1 MCAIQ
6 SSLRYNFPPMNL
18 EIFHPAVARW
28 FAKTFPAPTT
38 PQEQAWPAIKEQR
51 NALIAA
57 PTGSGKTLAA
67 FLAAIDDLVRLGT
80 EGKLDDTTHV
90 VYVSPL
96 KALSNDIQRN
106 LQVPLAGI
114 QDELKAMGLPEVNIR
129 TLVRTGD
136 TPAAERVAMTK
147 RPPHIVV
154 TTPESLYI
162 LLTSEGGRRMLQT
175 TRTLI
180 LDEIHAV
187 VGDKRGS
194 HLALSMERLEQ
205 LVSQHHT
212 QPIENKAANPKSV
225 IRNPKLV
232 RIGLSATQRPIEE
245 VARFLVGTANIR
257 PDCTPDCA
265 IIDSG
270 HTRHLD
276 LAIELPESPLQ
287 AVMSGEVWDEVYDRL
302 AQLIRQHKT
311 TLIFVNTRRLA
322 ERVARHLGERI
333 GDENI
338 AAHHGS
344 LAREQRLAAEQRLKA
359 GELSALV
366 ATASLEL
373 GIDIGDVN
381 LVCQLGSTRSIA
393 SFLQRVG
400 RSNHTVAG
408 FPKGRIFP
416 LSRDE
421 LVECAAIIDSVRRG
435 ELDRL
440 ELPEQPLDILAQQI
454 VAASAAEEWTEDALF
469 QMIRRAYPYRNLDR
483 EKFDSVIRMLAEGF
497 STKRG
502 RRSAYLHHDA
512 VNHRLRG
519 RRNARISAITS
530 GGAIPDTADY
540 AVVLEPSDLVIGSV
554 NEDFAIESLQGDIF
568 QLGNTSWRV
577 LRVEQGKVRVEDAHG
592 QPPSIPFWLGEAPAR
607 THELSVSVSRL
618 RVEVANRV
626 EVNTNG
632 SGGSLDE
639 DPPAAAGSTDMAEAE
654 VAVHTTLAPGGR
666 DLTEAGADVSTTL
679 GPGSPVGQPGWGG
692 GSGWVSE
699 RGLNLEP
706 AISYLTDEVGI
717 SRAAAEQIVEYL
729 AGAKAV
735 LGVMPSQDNLV
746 LERFF
751 DDSGSMQLVVH
762 APFGSRLN
770 RAWGLA
776 LRKRF
781 CRKFNF
787 ELQAA
792 ATEDAI
798 VLSLG
803 PTHSFPLDEVFHY
816 LNSRTV
822 RQLLCQALLDAP
834 MWNIRWR
841 WNVTRALAVLRR
853 RGGKKIPAQ
862 LQRMDADDL
871 LTAVFPDQVACAENL
886 GGGVRE
892 IPAHPLV
899 DQTVKD
905 CLEEAMDVD
914 SLEKLLTS
922 IERNEKNLFARDVIE
937 ASPLAQEILN
947 ARPYAYLDDAPLEER
962 RTRAVYQRRWL
973 DPETARDMGKL
984 DQGAIDRVRHE
995 AWPRVENSD
1004 ELHDA
1009 LVELGF
1015 ITEQEGTDWQ
1025 EFFAEL
1031 KNDRRAAVLQ
1041 VNTRTAG
1048 VRGPQRGSPAGV
1060 LDPPAMSARREP
1072 PGDSGRSFNDAN
1084 AGETPALPVQKLWVA
1099 AERLPQLEAMY
1110 PSAALQPPIVAP
1122 ETSAQVPWVFEDAL
1136 VEVLRG
1142 RLEGLGPVTVE
1153 ALVNSFGLSK
1163 NAIESG
1169 LLKLEAEGFVI
1180 RGQFTPGLTETEW
1193 SARRLLARIHSY
1205 TLNRLRQEIEPASTA
1220 DFMSYLLAW
1229 QKVAPDHQME
1239 GSESVRAII
1248 EQLEG
1253 FEAPAASWE
1262 GELLP
1267 SRLAEYDPAW
1277 LDDLCLSGEVVWAR
1291 LTPPA
1296 PPSPSA
1302 RSAVSENG
1310 VERARGSAPVRNT
1323 PIALLRRKN
1332 FAIWNWVFPQ
1342 PSLNEVEFST
1352 TTRAVHE
1359 YLALRGASFFTDI
1372 VEGTKLLRT
1381 QVEESLAELVANGL
1395 VISDSFAGL
1404 RALLTPSSRKTQAA
1418 SKRKHRQAAYE
1429 MSSAGRWSLLN
1440 RGAATVLTGSASV
1453 APARG
1458 SSPTVKEGSVP
1469 EPESTEKIA
1478 RILLKRYGVVFKRLL
1493 EREGIA
1499 LPWRVLLRIYHRL
1512 EARGEIRGGRFVAG
1526 ISGEQFALP
1535 DAVGMLR
1542 AIRRARTGA
1551 VDFSFRSPAQKEE
1564 EPSLTVGLP
1573 SSASEESLIS
1583 VSAADPL
1590 NLVGIITPGGRVTAH
1605 TSNRILYRN
1614 GEPITVLEAGET
1626 RFLVE
1631 LSRTMEWKAK
1641 SALMRKATPPQ
1652 LRSYLRRPA

>member
-1 MCAIQ
+1 MDVLSC
-6 SSLRYNFPPMNL
+6 
-18 EIFHPAVARW
+18 FHPAVARW
-28 FAKTFPAPTT
+28 FAKSFPAPTP
-38 PQEQAWPAIKEQR
+38 PQELAWPAIKSHR
-51 NALIAA
+51 NTLIAA

-67 FLAAIDDLVRLGT
+67 FLAAIDDLVRIGI
-80 EGKLDDTTHV
+80 EGGLDDTTHV

-106 LQVPLAGI
+106 LQIPLAGI
-114 QDELKAMGLPEVNIR
+114 QQELLAMGLPEVNIR

-136 TPAAERVAMTK
+136 TPAAERTAMTK
-147 RPPHIVV
+147 RPPHIIV

-194 HLALSMERLEQ
+194 HLALSIERLEQ
-205 LVSQHHT
+205 LVA
-212 QPIENKAANPKSV
+212 QPKTDNEIPQSEF
-225 IRNPKLV
+225 RNPKLV
-232 RIGLSATQRPIEE
+232 RVGLSATQRPIEE
-245 VARFLVGTANIR
+245 VARFLVGTANIKA
-257 PDCTPDCA
+257 DGTPDCA
-265 IIDSG
+265 IVDSG
-270 HTRHLD
+270 HARRLD

-311 TLIFVNTRRLA
+311 TLVFVNTRRLA

-408 FPKGRIFP
+408 FPKGRVFP

-421 LVECAAIIDSVRRG
+421 LVECAAIIDAIRRG
-435 ELDRL
+435 ELDQL
-440 ELPEQPLDILAQQI
+440 ELPEKPLDILAQQI
-454 VAASAAEEWTEDALF
+454 VAAAAAEEWTEETLF
-469 QMIRRAYPYRNLDR
+469 EMIRRAYPYRNLERKD
-483 EKFDSVIRMLAEGF
+483 FDAVIRMLAEGF

-512 VNHRLRG
+512 VNRRLRG
-519 RRNARISAITS
+519 RRGARLAAITS

-568 QLGNTSWRV
+568 QLGNASWRV
-577 LRVEQGKVRVEDAHG
+577 LRVEQGKVRVEDARG

-618 RVEVANRV
+618 RDEVAQRVEVAGDGANLPAQHSDA
-626 EVNTNG
+626 
-632 SGGSLDE
+632 SGDTDSSLCHS
-639 DPPAAAGSTDMAEAE
+639 AIQW
-654 VAVHTTLAPGGR
+654 
-666 DLTEAGADVSTTL
+666 LTE
-679 GPGSPVGQPGWGG
+679 
-692 GSGWVSE
+692 
-699 RGLNLEP
+699 
-706 AISYLTDEVGI
+706 EVGI

-729 AGAKAV
+729 AGAKIV
-735 LGVMPSQDNLV
+735 LGVMPSQENLV

-751 DDSGSMQLVVH
+751 DDSGSMQLVLH
-762 APFGSRLN
+762 SPFGSRLN

-803 PTHSFPLDEVFHY
+803 PTHSFPLDDVFHY
-816 LNSRTV
+816 LNSKTV

-841 WNVTRALAVLRR
+841 WNVTRSLAVLRR

-862 LQRMDADDL
+862 LQRMDAEDL
-871 LTAVFPDQVACAENL
+871 LTAIFPDQVACAENL
-886 GGGVRE
+886 SGERE
-892 IPAHPLV
+892 IPDHPLV
-899 DQTVKD
+899 SQTVHD
-905 CLEEAMDVD
+905 CLEEAMDVEA
-914 SLEKLLTS
+914 LEALLTS

-962 RTRAVYQRRWL
+962 RTRAVFQRRWL
-973 DPETARDMGKL
+973 DPKTAADMGKL
-984 DQGAIDRVRHE
+984 DQGAIDRVREE
-995 AWPRVENSD
+995 AWPEPQNAD

-1015 ITEQEGTDWQ
+1015 LTAPEGADWQ
-1025 EFFAEL
+1025 QFFSEL
-1031 KNDRRAAVLQ
+1031 QVDRRAAILSRSP
-1041 VNTRTAG
+1041 T
-1048 VRGPQRGSPAGV
+1048 VREGSDTQP
-1060 LDPPAMSARREP
+1060 DIS
-1072 PGDSGRSFNDAN
+1072 
-1084 AGETPALPVQKLWVA
+1084 LWIA
-1099 AERLPQLEAMY
+1099 AERLPLLETIY
-1110 PSAALQPPIVAP
+1110 PSASLDPPITAP
-1122 ETSAQVPWVFEDAL
+1122 ESYTQTTWDFDTAL
-1136 VEVLRG
+1136 VEILRG
-1142 RLEGLGPVTVE
+1142 RLEGVGPTTVE
-1153 ALVNSFGLSK
+1153 NLANSFGLTK
-1163 NAIESG
+1163 LEIETG

-1180 RGQFTPGLTETEW
+1180 RGQFTPGSIATEW
-1193 SARRLLARIHSY
+1193 CARRLLARIHSY
-1205 TLNRLRQEIEPASTA
+1205 TLNRLRQEIEPVSSA
-1220 DFMSYLLAW
+1220 DFIRFLLAW

-1239 GSESVRAII
+1239 GPESVRALI

-1267 SRLAEYDPAW
+1267 SRLVEYDPAW
-1277 LDDLCLSGEVVWAR
+1277 LDALCLSGEVIWAR
-1291 LTPPA
+1291 LTP
-1296 PPSPSA
+1296 SA
-1302 RSAVSENG
+1302 TSRGSVPSENG
-1310 VERARGSAPVRNT
+1310 VEKARGSAPVRNT
-1323 PIALLRRKN
+1323 PIALLPRKN
-1332 FAIWNWVFPQ
+1332 FAIWNSVFPQ
-1342 PSLNEVEFST
+1342 PSPKEIEFST
-1352 TTRAVHE
+1352 TTGAVYD
-1359 YLALRGASFFTDI
+1359 YLENRGASFFNDI
-1372 VEGTKLLRT
+1372 VDGTKLLRS
-1381 QVEESLAELVANGL
+1381 QVEESLGELVAYGL
-1395 VISDSFAGL
+1395 VVSDSFAGL
-1404 RALLTPSSRKTQAA
+1404 RALLTPANRKTHAGVR
-1418 SKRKHRQAAYE
+1418 RKHREAVYDMA
-1429 MSSAGRWSLLN
+1429 SAGRWSILQ
-1440 RGAATVLTGSASV
+1440 R
-1453 APARG
+1453 APGR
-1458 SSPTVKEGSVP
+1458 SPTVRESSNALDP
-1469 EPESTEKIA
+1469 ETTEHVA
-1478 RILLKRYGVVFKRLL
+1478 RTLLTRYGVVFKRLL

-1499 LPWRVLLRIYHRL
+1499 IPWRVLLRLYHRL

-1535 DAVGMLR
+1535 EAVGMLR
-1542 AIRRARTGA
+1542 SIRRART
-1551 VDFSFRSPAQKEE
+1551 STEELFRTGQRSTTNLESGMLGDSQPQQ
-1564 EPSLTVGLP
+1564 
-1573 SSASEESLIS
+1573 ESLVSI
-1583 VSAADPL
+1583 SAADPL
-1590 NLVGIITPGGRVTAH
+1590 NLAGIITPGPRVTAH
-1605 TSNRILYRN
+1605 TSNRILYRD
-1614 GEPITVLEAGET
+1614 GAPIASLESGET
-1626 RFLVE
+1626 KFLVE

-1641 SALMRKATPPQ
+1641 AALLRKATPPQ

>member
-1 MCAIQ
+1 
-6 SSLRYNFPPMNL
+6 MNL

-28 FAKTFPAPTT
+28 FARTFPAATE
-38 PQEQAWPAIKEQR
+38 PQVQAWPEIKKHR
-51 NALIAA
+51 HTLIAA

-67 FLAAIDDLVRLGT
+67 FMSAIDDLVRLGV
-80 EGKLDDTTHV
+80 EGKLDNTTHV
-90 VYVSPL
+90 IYVSPL
-96 KALSNDIQRN
+96 KALSNDVQRN
-106 LQVPLAGI
+106 LQLPLEGI
-114 QDELKAMGLPEVNIR
+114 QNELRSMGLPEVNIR

-136 TPAAERVAMTK
+136 TPAAERTAMTK

-162 LLTSEGGRRMLQT
+162 LLTSEGGRRMLAT
-175 TRTLI
+175 ARTLI
-180 LDEIHAV
+180 VDEIHAV
-187 VGDKRGS
+187 VADKRGS
-194 HLALSMERLEQ
+194 HLALSIERLEQ
-205 LVSQHHT
+205 LVRSNQEVN
-212 QPIENKAANPKSV
+212 PIGNGQSAIGN
-225 IRNPKLV
+225 NLV

-245 VARFLVGTANIR
+245 VARFLVGTENIDADGR
-257 PDCTPDCA
+257 PNCA

-270 HTRHLD
+270 HKRKLD
-276 LAIELPESPLQ
+276 LAIELPDTPLQ
-287 AVMSGEVWDEVYDRL
+287 AVMSGEVWNEVYDRL
-302 AQLIRQHKT
+302 AELIRQHNT
-311 TLIFVNTRRLA
+311 TLVFVNTRRLA

-344 LAREQRLAAEQRLKA
+344 LAREQRLVAEQRLKA

-435 ELDRL
+435 ELDHL
-440 ELPEQPLDILAQQI
+440 EIPGQPLDILAQQI
-454 VAASAAEEWTEDALF
+454 VASVAAEEWTEDSLF
-469 QMIRRAYPYRNLDR
+469 QMVRRAYPYRNLER
-483 EKFDSVIRMLAEGF
+483 EQFDSIVRMLAEGF
-497 STKRG
+497 ATKRG
-502 RRSAYLHHDA
+502 RRSTYLHHDA
-512 VNHRLRG
+512 VNQRLRG
-519 RRNARISAITS
+519 RRGARLAAITS

-540 AVVLEPSDLVIGSV
+540 AVVLEPSELVIGSV

-607 THELSVSVSRL
+607 SEELSGSVARL
-618 RVEVANRV
+618 REEVASRV
-626 EVNTNG
+626 ITVSSEVTNNG
-632 SGGSLDE
+632 DHE
-639 DPPAAAGSTDMAEAE
+639 TEAE
-654 VAVHTTLAPGGR
+654 ITSSV
-666 DLTEAGADVSTTL
+666 
-679 GPGSPVGQPGWGG
+679 
-692 GSGWVSE
+692 
-699 RGLNLEP
+699 NLEP
-706 AISYLTDEVGI
+706 AISWLTDEVGI
-717 SRAAAEQIVEYL
+717 IRSGAEQIVEYL
-729 AGAKAV
+729 AGAKIV
-735 LGVMPSQDNLV
+735 LGVMPSQQNLV

-762 APFGSRLN
+762 SPFGSRIN

-816 LNSRTV
+816 LNSKTV

-841 WNVTRALAVLRR
+841 WNVTRSLAVLRR

-862 LQRMDADDL
+862 LQRMDAEDL

-886 GGGVRE
+886 PTGERE

-905 CLEEAMDVD
+905 CLEEAMDID
-914 SLEKLLTS
+914 GLEKLLLS

-937 ASPLAQEILN
+937 ASPLSQEILN

-962 RTRAVYQRRWL
+962 RTRAVFQRRWL
-973 DPETARDMGKL
+973 DPQQASDMGKL
-984 DQGAIDRVRHE
+984 DQGAIDRVRDE
-995 AWPRVENSD
+995 VWPEPRNAD

-1015 ITEQEGTDWQ
+1015 LTEQEAANWKD
-1025 EFFAEL
+1025 FFDEL
-1031 KNDRRAAVLQ
+1031 KSEGRAAVLH
-1041 VNTRTAG
+1041 AAE
-1048 VRGPQRGSPAGV
+1048 PQ
-1060 LDPPAMSARREP
+1060 SA
-1072 PGDSGRSFNDAN
+1072 
-1084 AGETPALPVQKLWVA
+1084 PVLWVA
-1099 AERLPQLEAMY
+1099 AERLRQLNVVFPGSQLE
-1110 PSAALQPPIVAP
+1110 PPIAAP
-1122 ETSAQVPWVFEDAL
+1122 DSVSRVEWKFEEAL
-1136 VEVLRG
+1136 VEIVRG
-1142 RLEGLGPVTVE
+1142 RLEGLGPVTVP
-1153 ALVNSFGLSK
+1153 ALVESSGLSK
-1163 NAIESG
+1163 LDVETALLRLES
-1169 LLKLEAEGFVI
+1169 EGFVI
-1180 RGQFTPGLTETEW
+1180 RGLFTPGTNETEW

-1205 TLNRLRQEIEPASTA
+1205 TLNRLRQEIEPVSSA
-1220 DFMSYLLAW
+1220 DFVRFLLAW
-1229 QKVAPDHQME
+1229 QKLAPDHQME
-1239 GSESVRAII
+1239 GPESVRAII

-1253 FEAPAASWE
+1253 FEAPAAAWE

-1267 SRLAEYDPAW
+1267 GRLVEYDPAW
-1277 LDDLCLSGEVVWAR
+1277 LDALCLSGEVVWAR
-1291 LTPPA
+1291 LTP
-1296 PPSPSA
+1296 SL
-1302 RSAVSENG
+1302 RSATEN
-1310 VERARGSAPVRNT
+1310 ERPRAGAPVRNT

-1332 FAIWNWVFPQ
+1332 FAMWSSVFPLSSQ
-1342 PSLNEVEFST
+1342 ELKDSDFSST
-1352 TTRAVHE
+1352 TQVVLE
-1359 YLALRGASFFTDI
+1359 YLRDRGASFFTDI
-1372 VEGTKLLRT
+1372 VENTRLLRS
-1381 QVEESLAELVANGL
+1381 QVEESLAELVANG
-1395 VISDSFAGL
+1395 VVVSDSFTGL
-1404 RALLTPSSRKTQAA
+1404 RALLTPGSKKTQAA
-1418 SKRKHRQAAYE
+1418 TRRKQRQPVYDMA
-1429 MSSAGRWSLLN
+1429 SAGRWSILQ
-1440 RGAATVLTGSASV
+1440 RGFNDSRSSSTQRAFDPEASEEV
-1453 APARG
+1453 AW
-1458 SSPTVKEGSVP
+1458 V
-1469 EPESTEKIA
+1469 
-1478 RILLKRYGVVFKRLL
+1478 LLKRYGIVFKRLL
-1493 EREGIA
+1493 EREGISI
-1499 LPWRVLLRIYHRL
+1499 PWRLLLRVYHRL

-1542 AIRRARTGA
+1542 AIRRQGA
-1551 VDFSFRSPAQKEE
+1551 QDSM
-1564 EPSLTVGLP
+1564 
-1573 SSASEESLIS
+1573 IS

-1590 NLVGIITPGGRVTAH
+1590 NLVGVITPGNRVSSH
-1605 TSNRILYRN
+1605 TSNRVLYHD
-1614 GEPITVLEAGET
+1614 GVPVAALESGET
-1626 RFLVE
+1626 RFIVE

-1641 SALMRKATPPQ
+1641 AALMRKATPPQ
-1652 LRSYLRRPA
+1652 LRSYLQRPA

>member
-1 MCAIQ
+1 
-6 SSLRYNFPPMNL
+6 MNL
-18 EIFHPAVARW
+18 EIFHPAVASW
-28 FAKTFPAPTT
+28 FGKTFPDAT
-38 PQEQAWPAIKEQR
+38 PPQKDAWPVIKQGR
-51 NALIAA
+51 NTLIAA

-67 FLAAIDDLVRLGT
+67 FLAAIDDLVRLGVA
-80 EGKLDDTTHV
+80 GNLDATTHV

-106 LQVPLAGI
+106 LQIPLAGI
-114 QDELKAMGLPEVNIR
+114 QEELAAMGLPEVNIR

-136 TPAAERVAMTK
+136 TPAAERTAMIK

-162 LLTSEGGRRMLQT
+162 LLTSEGGRRIVQT
-175 TRTLI
+175 ARTLI
-180 LDEIHAV
+180 VDEIHAV

-194 HLALSMERLEQ
+194 HLALSIERLE
-205 LVSQHHT
+205 
-212 QPIENKAANPKSV
+212 
-225 IRNPKLV
+225 KLV
-232 RIGLSATQRPIEE
+232 QQHSAGLGQHEADNSKPETRNSKLIRVGLSATQRPIEE
-245 VARFLVGTANIR
+245 VARFLVGTANINE
-257 PDCTPDCA
+257 DGTPDCA
-265 IIDSG
+265 IVDSG
-270 HTRHLD
+270 HTRQLD

-408 FPKGRIFP
+408 FPKGRVFP

-440 ELPEQPLDILAQQI
+440 ALPEQPLDILAQQI
-454 VAASAAEEWTEDALF
+454 VAASAPEEWGEDELF
-469 QMIRRAYPYRNLDR
+469 AMVRQAYPYRNLER
-483 EKFDSVIRMLAEGF
+483 KQYDSVIRMLAEGF

-512 VNHRLRG
+512 VNKRIRG
-519 RRNARISAITS
+519 RRGARLAAITS

-540 AVVLEPSDLVIGSV
+540 AVVLEPSELVIGSV

-607 THELSVSVSRL
+607 THELSVSVARL
-618 RVEVANRV
+618 REEVANRV
-626 EVNTNG
+626 EVNGNGGETVQSPKSKVQSPKTESNGNG
-632 SGGSLDE
+632 S
-639 DPPAAAGSTDMAEAE
+639 E
-654 VAVHTTLAPGGR
+654 VPH
-666 DLTEAGADVSTTL
+666 DDSEAGLTAAIY
-679 GPGSPVGQPGWGG
+679 
-692 GSGWVSE
+692 
-699 RGLNLEP
+699 LEP
-706 AISYLTDEVGI
+706 AISYLTGDVGI

-729 AGAKAV
+729 AGAKIV

-751 DDSGSMQLVVH
+751 DDSGSMQLVLH
-762 APFGSRLN
+762 SPFGSRLN

-816 LNSRTV
+816 LSSKTV

-841 WNVTRALAVLRR
+841 WNVTRSLAVLRR

-862 LQRMDADDL
+862 LQRMDAEDL
-871 LTAVFPDQVACAENL
+871 LTAIFPDQLACQENL
-886 GGGVRE
+886 GGGERE
-892 IPAHPLV
+892 IPTHPLV

-905 CLEEAMDVD
+905 CLEEAMDID
-914 SLEKLLTS
+914 GLEQLLTA

-973 DPETARDMGKL
+973 DPQTASDMGKL
-984 DQGAIDRVRHE
+984 DQGAIDRVRDE
-995 AWPRVENSD
+995 AWPRVENAD

-1015 ITEQEGTDWQ
+1015 ITAEEGAEWEQFLG
-1025 EFFAEL
+1025 EL
-1031 KNDRRAAVLQ
+1031 QNDRRAAVLQ
-1041 VNTRTAG
+1041 VFTGTA
-1048 VRGPQRGSPAGV
+1048 A
-1060 LDPPAMSARREP
+1060 
-1072 PGDSGRSFNDAN
+1072 
-1084 AGETPALPVQKLWVA
+1084 PVNSLTLWIA
-1099 AERLPQLEAMY
+1099 AERLPQFEAVYSSLQLE
-1110 PSAALQPPIVAP
+1110 PHITAP
-1122 ETSAQVPWVFEDAL
+1122 DSFTKQWAFEEAL
-1136 VEVLRG
+1136 VELLRG
-1142 RLEGLGPVTVE
+1142 RLEGLGPVPMQ
-1153 ALVNSFGLSK
+1153 SFSDSLGLTT
-1163 NAIESG
+1163 NEIETG
-1169 LLKLEAEGFVI
+1169 LLRLEAEGFVI
-1180 RGQFTPGLTETEW
+1180 RGKFTPGSTETEW
-1193 SARRLLARIHSY
+1193 CARRLLARIHSY
-1205 TLNRLRQEIEPASTA
+1205 TLNRLRQEIEPVATA
-1220 DFMSYLLAW
+1220 DFIRFLLAW
-1229 QKVAPDHQME
+1229 QKVAPEHQME
-1239 GSESVRAII
+1239 GPDSVRAII

-1253 FEAPAASWE
+1253 FEAPAAAWE

-1267 SRLAEYDPAW
+1267 SRLAEYDPSW
-1277 LDDLCLSGEVVWAR
+1277 LDALCLSGEVVWAR

-1296 PPSPSA
+1296 SAA
-1302 RSAVSENG
+1302 RSTTNENG
-1310 VERARGSAPVRNT
+1310 VEKARGAAPVRNT

-1332 FAIWNWVFPQ
+1332 FAIWNSVFPQ
-1342 PSLNEVEFST
+1342 PTLSELEFST
-1352 TTRAVHE
+1352 TTQVVHD
-1359 YLALRGASFFTDI
+1359 YLTTRGASFFTDI
-1372 VEGTKLLRT
+1372 VEGTKLLRS

-1395 VISDSFAGL
+1395 VVSDSFTGL
-1404 RALLTPSSRKTQAA
+1404 RALLTPGSRKTQAA
-1418 SKRKHRQAAYE
+1418 AKRKHRQPVYE
-1429 MSSAGRWSLLN
+1429 MSSAGRWSILQ
-1440 RGAATVLTGSASV
+1440 REFDKPKSDRSGFSEQPAPETV
-1453 APARG
+1453 
-1458 SSPTVKEGSVP
+1458 E
-1469 EPESTEKIA
+1469 EIA
-1478 RILLKRYGVVFKRLL
+1478 RILLKRYGVVFKRVL
-1493 EREGIA
+1493 EREGIT
-1499 LPWRVLLRIYHRL
+1499 LPWRVLLRMYHRL
-1512 EARGEIRGGRFVAG
+1512 EARGELRGGRFVAG

-1535 DAVGMLR
+1535 EAVGMLR
-1542 AIRRARTGA
+1542 AIRRSGRTTEEL
-1551 VDFSFRSPAQKEE
+1551 FRGSAIAKDEMFKGVIGDVSDQ
-1564 EPSLTVGLP
+1564 
-1573 SSASEESLIS
+1573 SSDSMIS
-1583 VSAADPL
+1583 ISAADPL
-1590 NLVGIITPGGRVTAH
+1590 NLVGIITPGGRITAH
-1605 TSNRILYRN
+1605 TSNRILYRH
-1614 GEPITVLEAGET
+1614 GEPITILEAGET
-1626 RFLVE
+1626 RFLVD
-1631 LSRTMEWKAK
+1631 LSRAMEWKAK
-1641 SALMRKATPPQ
+1641 AALMRKATPPQ
-1652 LRSYLRRPA
+1652 LRTYLRRPA

>member
-1 MCAIQ
+1 
-6 SSLRYNFPPMNL
+6 MNL

-28 FAKTFPAPTT
+28 FGKSFPAAT
-38 PQEQAWPAIKEQR
+38 PPQALAWPAIKEHR
-51 NALIAA
+51 NTLIAA

-67 FLAAIDDLVRLGT
+67 FLAAIDDLVRLGV

-114 QDELKAMGLPEVNIR
+114 QEELSALGLPEVNIR
-129 TLVRTGD
+129 TFVRTGD
-136 TPAAERVAMTK
+136 TPAGERTAMTK

-180 LDEIHAV
+180 VDEIHAV

-194 HLALSMERLEQ
+194 HLALSIERLEQ
-205 LVSQHHT
+205 LVGQHAA
-212 QPIENKAANPKSV
+212 ENSKLET
-225 IRNPKLV
+225 RNSKLI

-245 VARFLVGTANIR
+245 VARFLVGNANINSDNT
-257 PDCTPDCA
+257 PNCT

-270 HTRHLD
+270 HTRRLD
-276 LAIELPESPLQ
+276 LGIELPESPLQ
-287 AVMSGEVWDEVYDRL
+287 AVMSGEVWEEIYDRL
-302 AQLIRQHKT
+302 AQLIREHKT
-311 TLIFVNTRRLA
+311 TLVFVNTRRLA
-322 ERVARHLGERI
+322 ERVSRHLGERL

-421 LVECAAIIDSVRRG
+421 LVECAAIVDSVRRG

-440 ELPEQPLDILAQQI
+440 ELPELPLDILAQQI
-454 VAASAAEEWTEDALF
+454 VAASAAEEWTEEALLG
-469 QMIRRAYPYRNLDR
+469 MIRRAYPYRNLTR
-483 EKFDSVIRMLAEGF
+483 EQFDSVIRMLAEGF

-502 RRSAYLHHDA
+502 KRSAYLHHDA
-512 VNHRLRG
+512 VNQRIRG

-540 AVVLEPSDLVIGSV
+540 AVVLEPSELVIGSV

-607 THELSVSVSRL
+607 TRELSVSVSRL
-618 RVEVANRV
+618 REEVANRV
-626 EVNTNG
+626 ELITNYQNV
-632 SGGSLDE
+632 DVVE
-639 DPPAAAGSTDMAEAE
+639 DLPATESAEPK
-654 VAVHTTLAPGGR
+654 V
-666 DLTEAGADVSTTL
+666 
-679 GPGSPVGQPGWGG
+679 GPS
-692 GSGWVSE
+692 
-699 RGLNLEP
+699 LNLEP
-706 AISYLTDEVGI
+706 AIDYLVNDVGI

-729 AGAKAV
+729 AGARMV

-751 DDSGSMQLVVH
+751 DDSGSMQLVLH
-762 APFGSRLN
+762 SPFGSRLN

-792 ATEDAI
+792 ATEDAV

-816 LNSRTV
+816 LNSKTV

-841 WNVTRALAVLRR
+841 WNVTRSLAVLRR

-862 LQRMDADDL
+862 LQRMDAEDL
-871 LTAVFPDQVACAENL
+871 LTAIFPDQVACQENL
-886 GGGVRE
+886 GGGERE
-892 IPAHPLV
+892 IPVHPLV

-905 CLEEAMDVD
+905 CLEEAMDID
-914 SLEKLLTS
+914 SLEKLLTA

-962 RTRAVYQRRWL
+962 RTRAVQQRRWL
-973 DPETARDMGKL
+973 DPQTAKDMGKL
-984 DQGAIDRVRHE
+984 DQGAIDRVRDE
-995 AWPRVENSD
+995 AWPRVENAD

-1015 ITEQEGTDWQ
+1015 LTEQEGSEWSN
-1025 EFFAEL
+1025 FFSEL
-1031 KNDRRAAVLQ
+1031 KDDRRAAVLQ
-1041 VNTRTAG
+1041 VIAGTAG
-1048 VRGPQRGSPAGV
+1048 V
-1060 LDPPAMSARREP
+1060 PPAMSAQREQT
-1072 PGDSGRSFNDAN
+1072 DRSTLIGN
-1084 AGETPALPVQKLWVA
+1084 APHAGGAPAVPAIHLWVA
-1099 AERLPQLEAMY
+1099 AERLPQITAIY
-1110 PSAALQPPIVAP
+1110 PLASLVPPIVAP
-1122 ETSAQVPWVFEDAL
+1122 ESVARAPWSFESAL

-1142 RLEGLGPVTVE
+1142 RLEGLGPSTVP
-1153 ALVNSFGLSK
+1153 ALASSFGLSRSD
-1163 NAIESG
+1163 IESG

-1180 RGQFTPGLTETEW
+1180 RGQFTPGGDETEW
-1193 SARRLLARIHSY
+1193 CARRLLARIHSY
-1205 TLNRLRQEIEPASTA
+1205 TLNRLRQEIEPVSTA
-1220 DFMSYLLAW
+1220 DFMRYLLAW

-1239 GSESVRAII
+1239 GPESVRAII

-1253 FEAPAASWE
+1253 FEAPAAAWE

-1267 SRLAEYDPAW
+1267 GRLAEYDPAW
-1277 LDDLCLSGEVVWAR
+1277 LDALCLSGEVVWAR
-1291 LTPPA
+1291 LTPPTA
-1296 PPSPSA
+1296 SRTA
-1302 RSAVSENG
+1302 AAEAGN
-1310 VERARGSAPVRNT
+1310 ERARGAAPVRNT

-1332 FAIWNWVFPQ
+1332 FAIWNSVFPQ
-1342 PSLNEVEFST
+1342 PSLSEVEFST
-1352 TTRAVHE
+1352 TTAAVHD
-1359 YLALRGASFFTDI
+1359 YLTTRGASFFTDI
-1372 VEGTKLLRT
+1372 VEGTKLLRA

-1404 RALLTPSSRKTQAA
+1404 RALLTPASRRTQAA
-1418 SKRKHRQAAYE
+1418 ARRKHRQPIYE
-1429 MSSAGRWSLLN
+1429 MSSAGRWSLLDRSGQAVLPVSTVRDGSFN
-1440 RGAATVLTGSASV
+1440 AEAA
-1453 APARG
+1453 
-1458 SSPTVKEGSVP
+1458 E
-1469 EPESTEKIA
+1469 EIA

-1493 EREGIA
+1493 EREGIV

-1535 DAVGMLR
+1535 EAVGMLR
-1542 AIRRARTGA
+1542 AIRRTRTGSI
-1551 VDFSFRSPAQKEE
+1551 DFGFRSPARETEE
-1564 EPSLTVGLP
+1564 RIADSN
-1573 SSASEESLIS
+1573 SSETESLVS

-1614 GEPITVLEAGET
+1614 GEPITLLESGET
-1626 RFLVE
+1626 RFLIE

-1652 LRSYLRRPA
+1652 LRTYLRRPA

>member
-1 MCAIQ
+1 
-6 SSLRYNFPPMNL
+6 MNL

-28 FAKTFPAPTT
+28 FGKTFPAAT
-38 PQEQAWPAIKEQR
+38 PPQQQAWPAIKDHR
-51 NALIAA
+51 NTLIAA

-67 FLAAIDDLVRLGT
+67 FLAAIDDLVRLGVD
-80 EGKLDDTTHV
+80 GKLDDTTHV

-106 LQVPLAGI
+106 LQIPLAGI
-114 QDELKAMGLPEVNIR
+114 QEELRELGLPEVNIR
-129 TLVRTGD
+129 TFVRTGD
-136 TPAAERVAMTK
+136 TPAAERTAMTK

-175 TRTLI
+175 TRTII

-194 HLALSMERLEQ
+194 HLALSIERLEE
-205 LVSQHHT
+205 LVRQYQT
-212 QPIENKAANPKSV
+212 ENAELET
-225 IRNPKLV
+225 RNSKLV

-245 VARFLVGTANIR
+245 VARFLVGTENIES
-257 PDCTPDCA
+257 DGTPNCV
-265 IIDSG
+265 IVDSG
-270 HTRHLD
+270 HSRRLD

-287 AVMSGEVWDEVYDRL
+287 AVMSGDVWEEIYDRL

-311 TLIFVNTRRLA
+311 TLVFVNTRRLA
-322 ERVARHLGERI
+322 ERVSRHLGERL

-344 LAREQRLAAEQRLKA
+344 LAREQRLVAEQRLKA
-359 GELSALV
+359 GDLSALV

-440 ELPEQPLDILAQQI
+440 ELPELALDILAQQI
-454 VAASAAEEWTEDALF
+454 VAASAAEEWTEADLF
-469 QMIRRAYPYRNLDR
+469 QMIRRAYPYRNLDS
-483 EKFDSVIRMLAEGF
+483 EQFNSVIRMLAEGF

-502 RRSAYLHHDA
+502 KRSAYLHHDG
-512 VNHRLRG
+512 VNQRIRG

-540 AVVLEPSDLVIGSV
+540 AVVLEPSELVIGSV

-568 QLGNTSWRV
+568 QLGNASWRV
-577 LRVEQGKVRVEDAHG
+577 MRVEQGKVRVEDAHG

-618 RVEVANRV
+618 RSDVADRIDLNA
-626 EVNTNG
+626 G
-632 SGGSLDE
+632 SAGILPAMSAQRENSDDSADE
-639 DPPAAAGSTDMAEAE
+639 TDADRMSAPPAADKID
-654 VAVHTTLAPGGR
+654 LA
-666 DLTEAGADVSTTL
+666 A
-679 GPGSPVGQPGWGG
+679 
-692 GSGWVSE
+692 
-699 RGLNLEP
+699 
-706 AISYLTDEVGI
+706 AIKYLTDEVGI
-717 SRAAAEQIVEYL
+717 VPAAAEQIVEYL

-735 LGVMPSQDNLV
+735 LGVMPSQENLV

-762 APFGSRLN
+762 SPFGSRLN

-792 ATEDAI
+792 ATEDAV

-816 LNSRTV
+816 LNSKTV
-822 RQLLCQALLDAP
+822 RNLLCQALLDAP

-841 WNVTRALAVLRR
+841 WNVTRSLAVLRR

-862 LQRMDADDL
+862 LQRMDAEDL
-871 LTAVFPDQVACAENL
+871 LTAIFPDQLACQENL
-886 GGGVRE
+886 GGGERE

-962 RTRAVYQRRWL
+962 RTRAVQQRRWL
-973 DPETARDMGKL
+973 DPQTASDMGKL
-984 DQGAIDRVRHE
+984 DQGAIDRVRDE
-995 AWPRVENSD
+995 AWPRVENAD

-1015 ITEQEGTDWQ
+1015 LTEREGEDWQ
-1025 EFFAEL
+1025 EFFTEL

-1041 VNTRTAG
+1041 AGNATAG
-1048 VRGPQRGSPAGV
+1048 SADTGSADILSATSAQREKTEASKI
-1060 LDPPAMSARREP
+1060 S
-1072 PGDSGRSFNDAN
+1072 
-1084 AGETPALPVQKLWVA
+1084 ALPALWVA
-1099 AERLPQLEAMY
+1099 AERLPQLSLIY
-1110 PSAALQPPIVAP
+1110 PCASLTPPIVAP
-1122 ETSAQVPWVFEDAL
+1122 ESFAQVSWSFEDAL
-1136 VEVLRG
+1136 VEILRG
-1142 RLEGLGPVTVE
+1142 RLEGIGPATVA
-1153 ALVNSFGLSK
+1153 ALQDSFGLSK
-1163 NAIESG
+1163 GDIELG

-1180 RGQFTPGLTETEW
+1180 RGQFTPGSTETEW
-1193 SARRLLARIHSY
+1193 CARRLLARIHSY
-1205 TLNRLRQEIEPASTA
+1205 TLNRLRQEIEPVATT
-1220 DFMSYLLAW
+1220 DFIRYLLAW
-1229 QKVAPDHQME
+1229 QKLAPEHQME
-1239 GSESVRAII
+1239 GPESVRAII

-1253 FEAPAASWE
+1253 FEAPAAAWE

-1267 SRLAEYDPAW
+1267 ARLTEYDPAW
-1277 LDDLCLSGEVVWAR
+1277 LDALCLSGEVVWAR
-1291 LTPPA
+1291 LTPPST
-1296 PPSPSA
+1296 PSRATATAEPG
-1302 RSAVSENG
+1302 N
-1310 VERARGSAPVRNT
+1310 ERARGAAPVRNT

-1332 FAIWNWVFPQ
+1332 FAIWSSVFPQ
-1342 PSLNEVEFST
+1342 PTLSQIEFST
-1352 TTRAVHE
+1352 TTRSVHD
-1359 YLALRGASFFTDI
+1359 YLAARGASFFTDI
-1372 VEGTKLLRT
+1372 VDGTRLLRA
-1381 QVEESLAELVANGL
+1381 QVEEGLAELVANGL

-1418 SKRKHRQAAYE
+1418 ARRKHRQPTYE
-1429 MSSAGRWSLLN
+1429 MASAGRWSLLQRDTGTAGVSPATS
-1440 RGAATVLTGSASV
+1440 RGGGAFVGGGATD
-1453 APARG
+1453 
-1458 SSPTVKEGSVP
+1458 P
-1469 EPESTEKIA
+1469 EATEEIA

-1493 EREGIA
+1493 EREGIT

-1512 EARGEIRGGRFVAG
+1512 EARGELRGGRFVAG

-1535 DAVGMLR
+1535 EAVGMLR

-1551 VDFSFRSPAQKEE
+1551 MDFGFRSPLREE
-1564 EPSLTVGLP
+1564 SAAENSLTVGIP
-1573 SSASEESLIS
+1573 AGDVAATQDSLIS

-1605 TSNRILYRN
+1605 TSNRVLYRN
-1614 GEPITVLEAGET
+1614 GEPITVLESGET

-1641 SALMRKATPPQ
+1641 AALLRKATPPQ
-1652 LRSYLRRPA
+1652 LRSYLRQPA